1 MKSKFLSRNKMNE
14 RLVSEEAFVPG
25 RWGCEALNFCIKQ
38 VNIKGQNSILR
49 R

>member
-1 MKSKFLSRNKMNE
+1 MNE
-14 RLVSEEAFVPG
+14 RLVSGEAFVPG

-38 VNIKGQNSILR
+38 VNNKGQNSTVR